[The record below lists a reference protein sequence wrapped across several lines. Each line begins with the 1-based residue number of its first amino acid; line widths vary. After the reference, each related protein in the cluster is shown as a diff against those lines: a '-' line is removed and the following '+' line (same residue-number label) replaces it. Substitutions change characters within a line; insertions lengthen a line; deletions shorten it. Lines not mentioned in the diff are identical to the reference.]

1 MKNPL
6 TLIAVITSVSVS
18 MHASAN
24 QAGLMEHFTFT
35 HSAAPYCPKP
45 ALKPLEQIQDMIR
58 REASTLSIAAMNT
71 ALQVLKCT
79 SVYHLEHNHILTI
92 IDYSLPAGK
101 KRLWVFDLDEGKL
114 LYHTYVSH
122 GIKSGAKFTTM
133 FSNKYDSKSSSIG
146 VYRTDQTYYGRDG
159 LSLKLTGLD
168 QGFNEHAENRSIVM
182 HGGWYVDEPFIKKY
196 GRAGRSWGCPAL
208 PLNLAT
214 PIINTIKNHS
224 LLVAYYPSDAWFLN
238 SKYLRCDHV
247 GGKQSRELG
256 EVGVKPMTDQTEQR
270 EDIFFADIHRVNKHD
285 DTQSILAMSADR
297 YVQFFNAPAPLT
309 RMLRRQVDN
318 MESIA
323 LSDRELAEIM
333 NRPDPDGLRAIYFV
347 TPMLKMVRG
356 YYETQMHRVDLG
368 PITQITLNTSE
379 KNTSAKHYT
388 LHFEH
393 APAVQLTATHQFI
406 RWLGL

>member
-6 TLIAVITSVSVS
+6 KRYGVVAGI
-18 MHASAN
+18 SAAM
-24 QAGLMEHFTFT
+24 QLTVGHAGLMEQWASDHG
-35 HSAAPYCPKP
+35 AAQYCPKP
-45 ALKPLEQIQDMIR
+45 VLKPLEQIQDMIR
-58 REASTLSIAAMNT
+58 REASTLNVAVMNT

-79 SVYHLEHNHILTI
+79 AAYHLEHNHILTI

-122 GIKSGAKFTTM
+122 GIKSGEQFTTM

-146 VYRTDQTYYGRDG
+146 VYRTDSTYYGRDG

-208 PLNLAT
+208 PLNVAE

-238 SKYLRCDHV
+238 SKYLRCGQV

-256 EVGVKPMTDQTEQR
+256 ETGVKPVMDETESR
-270 EDIFFADIHRVNKHD
+270 EDIFFADLHHNNKHD
-285 DTQSILAMSADR
+285 DTQSIVAMSADQ
-297 YVQFFNAPAPLT
+297 YAQIFQAAPPLG
-309 RMLRRQVDN
+309 RMLRRQVEN
-318 MESIA
+318 QESIA
-323 LSDRELAEIM
+323 LSDKELM
-333 NRPDPDGLRAIYFV
+333 QVMDHPDPERLRAIYFV
-347 TPMLKMVRG
+347 KPMLKMVRG
-356 YYETQMHRVDLG
+356 YYVTQMHRVDLG
-368 PITQITLNTSE
+368 PMTEITRDTAS
-379 KNTSAKHYT
+379 KHYT

-393 APAVQLTATHQFI
+393 APAVQLTPTHQFI

>member
-6 TLIAVITSVSVS
+6 TLIMVITGISASMQASVSNAWLV
-18 MHASAN
+18 
-24 QAGLMEHFTFT
+24 EHF
-35 HSAAPYCPKP
+35 AAVDHVAQYCPKP

-71 ALQVLKCT
+71 ALKVLKCT
-79 SVYHLEHNHILTI
+79 AAYHLEHNHILTI
-92 IDYSLPAGK
+92 IDYSLPAGQ

-114 LYHTYVSH
+114 LFHTYVSH
-122 GIKSGAKFTTM
+122 GIKSGSELTTM

-146 VYRTDQTYYGRDG
+146 VYRTDSTYYGRDG

-208 PLNLAT
+208 PLNVAA

-238 SKYLRCDHV
+238 SKYLRCDQV
-247 GGKQSRELG
+247 GGKKSRELG
-256 EVGVKPMTDQTEQR
+256 EAGVKPVTDLTEQR
-270 EDIFFADIHRVNKHD
+270 EDIFFADLHHVNKHD
-285 DTQSILAMSADR
+285 DTQSILAMSAER
-297 YVQFFNAPAPLT
+297 YAQIFQAPAPLT

-323 LSDRELAEIM
+323 LSDRELVQIM
-333 NRPDPDGLRAIYFV
+333 NHPDLEALRAMYFV
-347 TPMLKMVRG
+347 KPMLKMVRG
-356 YYETQMHRVDLG
+356 YYVTEMHRVDLG
-368 PITQITLNTSE
+368 PITEVTLNTSE
-379 KNTSAKHYT
+379 TNALVKHYT

-393 APAVQLTATHQFI
+393 APAVKLTATHQFI